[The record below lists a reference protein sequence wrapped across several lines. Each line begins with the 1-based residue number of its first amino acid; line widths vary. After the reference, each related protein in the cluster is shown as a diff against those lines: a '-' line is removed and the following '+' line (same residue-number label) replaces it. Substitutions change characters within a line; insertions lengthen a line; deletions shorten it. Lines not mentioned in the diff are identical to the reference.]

1 MLQQLLDWI
10 AGLPTAALYG
20 ALALAAA
27 VENVFPPFPADTV
40 VAFGSFAAA
49 RGKGSALGSFA
60 ATWAGN
66 IAGAVLMYALGRRY
80 GSRLLRS
87 RLLRAGPHAEEKLQD
102 MYRRHGLWALALSR
116 FVPGVRAIVPPFAGA
131 LHLSPGRA
139 IVAMAV
145 ASGIWYGVITW
156 FAFRVGSS
164 WDELSARVGAAG
176 RWVAI
181 VATSIA
187 VVLVLVWLARR
198 RRA

>member
-1 MLQQLLDWI
+1 VLQQLLDWI
-10 AGLPTAALYG
+10 AGLPTVALYG

-66 IAGAVLMYALGRRY
+66 VAGALLMYALGRRY
-80 GSRLLRS
+80 GSAMLRG
-87 RLLRAGPHAEEKLQD
+87 RLLRAGPDAERKLHD

-116 FVPGVRAIVPPFAGA
+116 FIPGVRAIVPPFAGA
-131 LHLSPGRA
+131 LRLSPARA
-139 IVAMAV
+139 LVAMAL

-176 RWVAI
+176 RTVAI
-181 VATSIA
+181 GATALALVA
-187 VVLVLVWLARR
+187 VLVWLVRR